1 MLAKFAT
8 AQQQQQRLH
17 KGHGA
22 APRAGT
28 AAGSSGAEQVRS
40 VKGVQGYAD
49 APFDPTKGLAAIYDA
64 CETALLK
71 AAGASPSPAAS
82 ASTHQHARSAE
93 QTQQRSAT
101 AAKLLSV
108 VNKTAGSS
116 SRSPLANVGAGGGA
130 GAAASPWHGHRQGIG
145 SDRLSRDA
153 VTEQMQAM
161 NAHVRAAHNY
171 LADGDEGDSAA
182 PQDVATAVA
191 LAINQPPPATAHD
204 EEESSAV
211 PEKKRP
217 RTDEERDQQRL
228 RNKLVRRERPA
239 HGRVARDGDASDN
252 DVHPATI
259 SGAPPMATAAN
270 PEDPAEQAG
279 VSSEGV
285 GGTAAAPLA
294 AKKTAASAAEAA
306 RLRALYGNS
315 FKKRR

>member
-28 AAGSSGAEQVRS
+28 AAGGSGAEQVRS

-82 ASTHQHARSAE
+82 APTHQHARSAE

-130 GAAASPWHGHRQGIG
+130 GAAASPTHGHRQGIG

-204 EEESSAV
+204 EEKAPRCPRRKGPGRTRNVTNNGFATSSCGARGRHTDEWRGTATQATMTTCI
-211 PEKKRP
+211 PLRFRP
-217 RTDEERDQQRL
+217 RRWPPPRTRKILPSKQ
-228 RNKLVRRERPA
+228 
-239 HGRVARDGDASDN
+239 AR
-252 DVHPATI
+252 
-259 SGAPPMATAAN
+259 APRAL
-270 PEDPAEQAG
+270 E
-279 VSSEGV
+279 
-285 GGTAAAPLA
+285 
-294 AKKTAASAAEAA
+294 A
-306 RLRALYGNS
+306 RLRHH
-315 FKKRR
+315 

>member
-28 AAGSSGAEQVRS
+28 AAGGSGAEQVRS

-82 ASTHQHARSAE
+82 APTHQHARSAE

-116 SRSPLANVGAGGGA
+116 SRSPLANVGAGGAA
-130 GAAASPWHGHRQGIG
+130 GAAASPTHGHRQGIG

-171 LADGDEGDSAA
+171 LADGDEGDAAA

-204 EEESSAV
+204 EEGSAV

-239 HGRVARDGDASDN
+239 HGRVARDGDASD
-252 DVHPATI
+252 DDHMHPATI
-259 SGAPPMATAAN
+259 SAAPMAAAAN
-270 PEDPAEQAG
+270 PEDPAEQAAA
-279 VSSEGV
+279 STEGA